1 MRKILLFAVLTGML
15 ATGGTALARVD
26 VGVGINVGVPAPP
39 VPVAVVPAAPA
50 PVVVV
55 PAAPPAPV
63 VVVPRGDRGR
73 HLGHYRHRGWH
84 HRHHH

>member
-1 MRKILLFAVLTGML
+1 MRRILLFAVLTGML
-15 ATGGTALARVD
+15 AAEGTAFAQVD

-39 VPVAVVPAAPA
+39 PPPVPVA
-50 PVVVV
+50 VV

-73 HLGHYRHRGWH
+73 HLGHYKHKGWR